1 MVQSKALTVE
11 EYLAE
16 LPAERRSVMEAVREI
31 VRRNLPAGYREA
43 MAWGMIT
50 WTIPLERY
58 PDTYNGQPLCY
69 AALAAQKN
77 YFSLYLMSVYQDSQ
91 EEGSL
96 REEFRKA
103 GKKLDMGKCCIR
115 FRSLDDLP
123 LEAIGR
129 EVGRFPVEAYIA
141 RYEAIRQQTKS
152 GRAARKK

>member
-16 LPAERRSVMEAVREI
+16 LPPERRSVMEAVQGI

-43 MAWGMIT
+43 MAWGMLT